1 MRIRLECPVNFL
13 GHQELEKILSDKG
26 MTIDEEDPEAVIVN
40 PGTSQFLDRDY
51 FKEYKNL
58 FVIGTPSTGTNHLD
72 VSALKGKKI
81 KVVCLLDNKKTLEN
95 IHASAEFT
103 WVHIMNLTRKF
114 TNAVTATAGW
124 RSNTNELFLRSNEL
138 HGKTIGIV
146 GLGRIGKKIAK
157 YASAFGMK
165 VCYYDP
171 HVINANRKYTE
182 VKDLTLLENCDIISI
197 NCALTK
203 QTYGKIKPGTWDN
216 IKPGTVVVNTS
227 RGEVVDEDYIVWM
240 VKEAGILYGADVLKN
255 EQNIAQL
262 KKSPILALSK
272 RTEKVVIT
280 PHVAGATKES
290 QTKALLTTLDLV
302 KGTKKK

>member
-1 MRIRLECPVNFL
+1 
-13 GHQELEKILSDKG
+13 
-26 MTIDEEDPEAVIVN
+26 
-40 PGTSQFLDRDY
+40 
-51 FKEYKNL
+51 
-58 FVIGTPSTGTNHLD
+58 
-72 VSALKGKKI
+72 
-81 KVVCLLDNKKTLEN
+81 
-95 IHASAEFT
+95 
-103 WVHIMNLTRKF
+103 MNLTRKF
-114 TNAVTATAGW
+114 TNAVNATAGW

-146 GLGRIGKKIAK
+146 GLGRIGSKIAK
-157 YASAFGMK
+157 YASAFGMN

-171 HVINANRKYTE
+171 YVLTGRAAPEYTE
-182 VKDLTLLENCDIISI
+182 IKDIRVLENCDIISI
-197 NCALTK
+197 NCALTR
-203 QTYGKIKPGTWDN
+203 QTAGMIRPGTWDN

-227 RGEVVDEDYIVWM
+227 RGEVVDEDYVVWM

-290 QTKALLTTLDLV
+290 QTKALLTTLNLV
-302 KGTKKK
+302 KGARKK